1 MTDAR
6 GGRRGAGRRRGL
18 SHSHGDWAV
27 SPLLGIAE
35 AETLERGGLS
45 RTSLPPALR
54 GQWPGPSVSLTPWW
68 LRPCHDPQIQQ
79 EFGQVPLKDD
89 GRGLWMGPWRKSEGH
104 RGSPNGGT
112 V

>member
-54 GQWPGPSVSLTPWW
+54 GQWPG
-68 LRPCHDPQIQQ
+68 
-79 EFGQVPLKDD
+79 
-89 GRGLWMGPWRKSEGH
+89 H
-104 RGSPNGGT
+104 RGGSGPVTTHRSNKSL
-112 V
+112 VRCP